1 MKYINFNRLAILGC
15 CIALLVAAS
24 VTQTIGQT
32 RGNTIIT
39 IQPVLN
45 LSNWSSVPTA
55 GSMLT
60 RKSDGIFMTINT
72 AELVPGTAVTAWFG
86 VFNRPEFCATTP
98 CTPEDFA
105 NPLVQASVINGGG
118 KIIGADGVANFGGF
132 RAVGDLTGVNF
143 GPGLLNPLTAQ
154 VDIVTRSHGPAILFH
169 PDLLAQQLSMFN
181 GGCPPN
187 PCESLQVSTH
197 LP

>member
-1 MKYINFNRLAILGC
+1 MKNINFNRLAILGC